1 MLSFRRQEMEP
12 RKSPSKISDQQIS
25 FLFDASRLEGLSS
38 LDRDKVISLLAQIL
52 MQAAGLRVGELGDDE
67 R

>member
-1 MLSFRRQEMEP
+1 LLSFRRQEMEP

-52 MQAAGLRVGELGDDE
+52 MQAAGLRVEELGDDE